1 MMHKESL
8 LKPQESDAGEE
19 MDGVDATTLEAHE
32 QQGLPTV
39 KDVIWTCR
47 DINMSQTLNVG
58 YISGYIY
65 HYYPLFTQIS
75 YLNYPHVAR

>member
-1 MMHKESL
+1 MHKENL
-8 LKPQESDAGEE
+8 LKPQESDVGEE

-47 DINMSQTLNVG
+47 DIRPKHSM
-58 YISGYIY
+58 
-65 HYYPLFTQIS
+65 
-75 YLNYPHVAR
+75 

>member
-1 MMHKESL
+1 MHKENL
-8 LKPQESDAGEE
+8 LKPQESDVGEE

-39 KDVIWTCR
+39 KDVIM
-47 DINMSQTLNVG
+47 DMSGYMSQTLNVG

-75 YLNYPHVAR
+75 YLNYPNVAR